1 MFYNIILFDTYDHG
15 KKEHGHLRLF
25 NNSIRI

>member
-1 MFYNIILFDTYDHG
+1 MFYNILFDTYDHG